1 VEYRILGPLQ
11 LVHGGQP
18 VRTPTGRPRDLLAL
32 LALEAG
38 RVVATDRLIDGLW
51 GETLPANPDN
61 ALQQQV
67 HQLRKALQTADGV
80 GSVETVRGGYRLDAP
95 ADAVDAHR
103 FERLVAAG
111 RRELAA
117 GDAEAAVTA
126 FTAALALWRGEA
138 LAGTATPWARA
149 AARRYEELRLA
160 AWEDRVEAEL
170 ALGRH
175 ASVVAELEDLV
186 RAEPL
191 RERLRGQLVLA
202 LAGTGRQADALRVYT
217 EGRELLAEE
226 LGIDPSPQL
235 QRIHADVL
243 AQRVPMAQ
251 EAPAVGP
258 VPPPPSA
265 LPSPASS
272 FVGREEELQ
281 RLGELVASERLVTVV
296 GPGGAGKTRVAI
308 EVARA
313 AAGDVP
319 DRPVH
324 YVELAPLTE
333 PTAVAATLADGIGV
347 AGSKDVRVDDALR
360 AALATGPAL
369 LVLDN
374 CEHLLTGLSPL
385 VHDLVARCPRLQV
398 LATSREPLGIDGEV
412 VWPLP
417 TLGVPSAGA
426 GTRADAERAPAVR
439 LFLDRAREV
448 APDLDLGDQEVA
460 DVARIVRHLDGL
472 PLAIELAAARM
483 RVLSVEEIAARLHDR
498 FRLLSGGR
506 RSGPDRHRGLW
517 DTLAWSWGLLDEA
530 EQRAWMTAAVPVGP
544 FPASLLGALLTAV
557 DADLDALDAV
567 TALCD
572 RSLLTVHDRSGSPS
586 RYRMLET
593 LREFGAQRLAEA
605 GLDAAARAAHAQA
618 VEDAIAATD
627 HTTTATWD
635 VDLAAQRRWLPEA
648 RAALRWRA
656 ASGDRVGVQRLAA
669 GLGWLWYLT
678 ALAPEGLRWL
688 DAALGPIG
696 AIDPDD
702 VVPEAVFWVASLRV
716 NEAPEDQGLRWAQL
730 ATDLA
735 PDPHRAS
742 LARAVAATHRA
753 VAGDLAGAY
762 AEIDAEPTQVGWVEG
777 YWRLLEGQLLAL
789 EGRATEAQPAL
800 ATAERVLLDN
810 GAWFGIWT
818 SATLAQLE
826 LLQADPHG
834 VRRTADRALEV
845 CAHNGAPEL
854 EVELRCLIAMVA
866 AVEGEHPAA
875 DDQLSRAT
883 AIVERTGV
891 AMSQALVAITRGYVL
906 GRRGRTADAR
916 RSLEDGLARHDRAGQ
931 AIGRPFALW
940 CLGNLAVD
948 DGDPD
953 AAVGFHGEAFREALH
968 RGDADGV
975 ASALEGLAAVC
986 VADGRAAL
994 AARLLGAAEGR
1005 RASMGAPAP
1014 LLSRDAAAAAD
1025 AAVRQVLPAERLAA
1039 ERAAGAAAEDD
1050 SLDALLTFVAVST

>member
-1 VEYRILGPLQ
+1 VEYGILGPLQ

-18 VRTPTGRPRDLLAL
+18 VRTPTGRPRELLAL

-38 RVVATDRLIDGLW
+38 RVVATERLIDGLW
-51 GETLPANPDN
+51 GEALPANPDN

-67 HQLRKALQTADGV
+67 HQLRKTLQAADGA

-103 FERLVAAG
+103 FEQLVADG
-111 RRELAA
+111 RRALAA

-126 FTAALALWRGEA
+126 FTTALALWRGEP
-138 LAGTATPWARA
+138 LAGIDTPWARA
-149 AARRYEELRLA
+149 AARRYEELRLT

-170 ALGRH
+170 VLGRH
-175 ASVVAELEDLV
+175 PSVIAELEDLV
-186 RAEPL
+186 HAEPL

-251 EAPAVGP
+251 QAPAVGL
-258 VPPPPSA
+258 VPPPA

-281 RLGELVASERLVTVV
+281 RLGELVASERLVTIV

-313 AAGDVP
+313 AADDVP

-324 YVELAPLTE
+324 FVELAPLTE

-347 AGSKDVRVDDALR
+347 AGSKDVPVDDALR
-360 AALATGPAL
+360 AALAAGPAL

-374 CEHLLTGLSPL
+374 CEHLLTGLSPR
-385 VHDLVARCPRLQV
+385 VHDLVAQCPRLQV

-417 TLGVPSAGA
+417 TLGVPSAG
-426 GTRADAERAPAVR
+426 GGSRADSERAPAVR

-448 APDLDLGDQEVA
+448 APDLDLGDQELT

-517 DTLAWSWGLLDEA
+517 DTLEWSWGLLHEA
-530 EQRAWMTAAVPVGP
+530 EQRAWMAAAVPVGP
-544 FPASLLGALLTAV
+544 FPASLLGDLLTAV

-572 RSLLTVHDRSGSPS
+572 RSLLNVHDRSGNPT

-618 VEDAIAATD
+618 VEDTIAATD
-627 HTTTATWD
+627 HITTATWD

-648 RAALRWRA
+648 RAALRWRVA
-656 ASGDRVGVQRLAA
+656 RGDRVGVQRLAA

-678 ALAPEGLRWL
+678 ALAPEGMRWL
-688 DAALGPIG
+688 DVALGPIG

-702 VVPEAVFWVASLRV
+702 VVPEAVFWAASLRV

-735 PDPHRAS
+735 PDPLRAS

-753 VAGDLAGAY
+753 GAGDLAGAY
-762 AEIDAEPTQVGWVEG
+762 AEIDAEPAQDGWLEG
-777 YWRLLEGQLLAL
+777 YWRLLEGQMLAL
-789 EGRATEAQPAL
+789 EGRAAEAQPAL

-818 SATLAQLE
+818 SAALAQLE
-826 LLQADPHG
+826 LLQADPDA
-834 VRRTADRALEV
+834 VRRTADRALTLCV
-845 CAHNGAPEL
+845 HHGAPEL
-854 EVELRCLIAMVA
+854 EVELRCLVAMVA
-866 AVEGEHPAA
+866 AVEGEHAAA
-875 DDQLSRAT
+875 DDQLGRAS
-883 AIVERTGV
+883 AIVEKTGV
-891 AMSQALVAITRGYVL
+891 AMSQALVAIARGYVL
-906 GRRGRTADAR
+906 GRRGYTADAR

-931 AIGRPFALW
+931 AFGRPFALW
-940 CLGNLAVD
+940 WFGNLALQA
-948 DGDPD
+948 GDRD
-953 AAVGFHGEAFREALH
+953 AAADHHAASLREALH
-968 RGDADGV
+968 RGDGDGV
-975 ASALEGLAAVC
+975 ACALEGIAAVC
-986 VADGRAAL
+986 AATGRVEL
-994 AARLLGAAEGR
+994 GARLLGAAEAR
-1005 RASMGAPAP
+1005 RERMGAPAP
-1014 LLSRDAAAAAD
+1014 LLSRDAAAAAASALRRALPADRFAAAHAEGSRTDD
-1025 AAVRQVLPAERLAA
+1025 AAIGDLLELV
-1039 ERAAGAAAEDD
+1039 AAA
-1050 SLDALLTFVAVST
+1050 T